1 MALDLT
7 EMFGCNV
14 FNDSAM
20 QKYLSAD
27 VYESIIRT
35 KTRGI
40 PLIQKSL
47 RQVAEGMKKW
57 AVEHGS
63 NSYTLGSAYE

>member
-1 MALDLT
+1 MAQDLT

-20 QKYLSAD
+20 QKYLPAD

-35 KTRGI
+35 KN
-40 PLIQKSL
+40 
-47 RQVAEGMKKW
+47 EG
-57 AVEHGS
+57 
-63 NSYTLGSAYE
+63 Y